1 MVDGTFEN
9 QEHKNSKR
17 MRLWTPI
24 IMSFLLVA
32 CSQYSGQEAELILP
46 DTADSTAL
54 EHGAV
59 LEKAENF
66 RFYIPG
72 IFTHDFKN
80 DIDTS
85 VADNFLNVGNGKLLA
100 KKYFRGEQEYTAIT
114 FQYVST
120 EQGIKKSASHVLT
133 RNEEGDVVDVMSTL
147 FPELD
152 VYAFYDFEDK
162 ALKQLEGDEQTVFAG
177 YQLDLSKEDSLGVQ
191 FMFCNKKD
199 SFNTQLL
206 NDVGVVKYVEMG
218 KGPY

>member
-1 MVDGTFEN
+1 
-9 QEHKNSKR
+9 

-24 IMSFLLVA
+24 IISLLVIA
-32 CSQYSGQEAELILP
+32 CSQHRGQEAELILP
-46 DTADSTAL
+46 DSADSIAI
-54 EHGAV
+54 EHGSV
-59 LEKAENF
+59 LEKAENY

-72 IFTHDFKN
+72 IFTHNFKT

-85 VADNFLNVGNGKLLA
+85 VSTNFLNIGNGKLLA
-100 KKYFRGEQEYTAIT
+100 KKYFKEGQEYTAIT
-114 FQYVST
+114 FQYVSS
-120 EQGIKKSASHVLT
+120 EQGIEKSASHILT
-133 RNEEGDVVDVMSTL
+133 RNEEGDLVDVMNII

-152 VYAFYDFEDK
+152 VYAFYDFSDK

-206 NDVGVVKYVEMG
+206 NDVGVVKYVGMDG
-218 KGPY
+218 Q